1 MNTPARSYRRNKPT
15 NNKMHLHTIVKVK
28 AADEKEAIEEV
39 NRLLTDDGE
48 YHIAPFDW
56 VAEDETKISDDVKTE
71 EDFLKLRDMERNE
84 HIENLRRA
92 DNAQSEDMKG
102 FYLRKAGECLEE
114 RNFWS
119 TERLQFTLDWT
130 DGDKV
135 FYVYTDRHH

>member
-1 MNTPARSYRRNKPT
+1 
-15 NNKMHLHTIVKVK
+15 MHLHTIVKVK